1 MTEERRNADDP
12 LLRYPA
18 YVKALALFDLVMEDT
33 DFLLRDSRGEVIVRQ
48 IIRSAGSVS
57 ANFEE
62 GYGQG
67 TTAEF
72 IHSLR
77 ITNGEAR
84 ETKGWYKRAK
94 RFLSKE
100 LIERRIQHVDEVVAL
115 TSSMIGALLKKK
127 SRG

>member
-1 MTEERRNADDP
+1 MDDP

-18 YVKALALFDLVMEDT
+18 YVKALEFYDHVMEDT
-33 DFLLRDSRGEVIVRQ
+33 DLLMRDPRGEAIARQ
-48 IIRSAGSVS
+48 MIRSAGSIS

-77 ITNGEAR
+77 ISNGEAR
-84 ETKGWYKRAK
+84 ETKGWYRRSK
-94 RFLSKE
+94 RFIPKE
-100 LIERRIQHVDEVVAL
+100 LIERRMAEADEVIAL
-115 TSSMIGALLKKK
+115 ISSMIGALGKRKEE
-127 SRG
+127 R

>member
-1 MTEERRNADDP
+1 MVEERRVADDP

-18 YVKALALFDLVMEDT
+18 YVKALELFDLVLEDT
-33 DFLLRDSRGEVIVRQ
+33 DLLMHDPRGEVIMRQ
-48 IIRSAGSVS
+48 IIRCAGSIS

-77 ITNGEAR
+77 ISNGEAR
-84 ETKGWYKRAK
+84 ETKGWYRRAK

-100 LIERRIQHVDEVVAL
+100 LIDQRIHQVDEVIAL
-115 TSSMIGALLKKK
+115 TSSMIGTLLKRK
-127 SRG
+127 SGK

>member
-1 MTEERRNADDP
+1 MREESAINDP

-18 YVKALALFDLVMEDT
+18 YTKALEFYDHVLQDT
-33 DFLLRDSRGEVIVRQ
+33 DLLMGDSRSETIAKQMVRC
-48 IIRSAGSVS
+48 AGSIS

-77 ITNGEAR
+77 IANGEAR
-84 ETKGWYKRAK
+84 ETKGWYRRSK
-94 RFLSKE
+94 RFMPRE
-100 LIERRIQHVDEVVAL
+100 LIDQRLAEADEIIAL
-115 TSSMIGALLKKK
+115 TSSMISSLKK
-127 SRG
+127 R

>member
-1 MTEERRNADDP
+1 MTEERKNVDDP

-18 YVKALALFDLVMEDT
+18 YVKAIELFDFVMEDT
-33 DFLLRDSRGEVIVRQ
+33 DLLIRDSRGEVIMRQ
-48 IIRSAGSVS
+48 IIRSAGSIS

-72 IHSLR
+72 ILSLR
-77 ITNGEAR
+77 IANGEAR

-94 RFLSKE
+94 RFLPNE
-100 LIERRIQHVDEVVAL
+100 LIERRIQHVDEVIAL
-115 TSSMIGALLKKK
+115 TSSMIGAPLKKK
-127 SRG
+127 TRG